1 MGDIGLL
8 SAQTVGELIHQK
20 FESPLPKTQ
29 EGEDPLINGKS
40 DQIRVQLSWQFIYF
54 LKHEEN
60 LWIKSS
66 WTLSATKL
74 SCCSFMHF
82 FVWYFSFLMIFKKST
97 CINSTHYG
105 QLYLF
110 FVFLKERW
118 GFTEVKNWHSS
129 RSRTALIRQFC
140 LYKHCLKSYFFR
152 LAVSKCSVIY

>member
-54 LKHEEN
+54 LKHKEN

-97 CINSTHYG
+97 CKNSTHYG
-105 QLYLF
+105 ELYLF
-110 FVFLKERW
+110 FVLLKERW